1 MGRISNIL
9 SKFFLFFGLL
19 LFSLVSHTIYAWSI
33 GLVCIIFFVIIE
45 KISLKN
51 KAIFESFLLFFILLI
66 AIVRFQIDL
75 IDKVLPIFSIS
86 FWGNASVFC
95 LCILVWL
102 FFRSILLDNKN
113 KLIIR
118 ILPIILWLHIIAFY
132 VQSIL
137 FLLTGYY
144 LDFVEPFTGI
154 KSRFDTFVNSTISG
168 IGSFRPTGFMAEPST
183 YFFVVLVLASLIV
196 INKGFQRNRIVLILT
211 IISMYLSFSTAA
223 VIIATV
229 FIIYL
234 FLILRVRIFYYFI
247 LLFLGLGIFFFIGS
261 SIFQLFLFQ
270 QDKYVETS
278 DLRENLVL
286 MVINRELD
294 DAIFA
299 YGPFAVDK
307 EIARSSTGGGDNSIA
322 SLNDAGVLIFLW
334 LEFGYLGIL
343 IFVLMCYR
351 QKKIGLKH
359 VLLFLI
365 ISFTK
370 INPFSP
376 FFIIF
381 WGVSI
386 LSERNEKKDKL
397 SPALA

>member
-1 MGRISNIL
+1 
-9 SKFFLFFGLL
+9 
-19 LFSLVSHTIYAWSI
+19 
-33 GLVCIIFFVIIE
+33 
-45 KISLKN
+45 
-51 KAIFESFLLFFILLI
+51 
-66 AIVRFQIDL
+66 
-75 IDKVLPIFSIS
+75 
-86 FWGNASVFC
+86 
-95 LCILVWL
+95 
-102 FFRSILLDNKN
+102 
-113 KLIIR
+113 
-118 ILPIILWLHIIAFY
+118 
-132 VQSIL
+132 
-137 FLLTGYY
+137 
-144 LDFVEPFTGI
+144 
-154 KSRFDTFVNSTISG
+154 
-168 IGSFRPTGFMAEPST
+168 
-183 YFFVVLVLASLIV
+183 
-196 INKGFQRNRIVLILT
+196 
-211 IISMYLSFSTAA
+211 MYLSFSTAA